1 VLEFGAYVYGDHVYI
16 VLPSR
21 CSDLGG
27 ISVLGENFSVGGPL
41 MHRSLPVVVAALE
54 SADLAGKLQGY
65 GHVQVTLHCGARG
78 EIVTLNVEHSDRALP
93 YNIVLYGQGSIMP
106 YQR

>member
-1 VLEFGAYVYGDHVYI
+1 SA
-16 VLPSR
+16 
-21 CSDLGG
+21 
-27 ISVLGENFSVGGPL
+27 GGPL

-54 SADLAGKLQGY
+54 SADLAGKLQGS

-78 EIVTLNVEHSDRALP
+78 EIVTLNVEHPDRALP

-106 YQR
+106 Y